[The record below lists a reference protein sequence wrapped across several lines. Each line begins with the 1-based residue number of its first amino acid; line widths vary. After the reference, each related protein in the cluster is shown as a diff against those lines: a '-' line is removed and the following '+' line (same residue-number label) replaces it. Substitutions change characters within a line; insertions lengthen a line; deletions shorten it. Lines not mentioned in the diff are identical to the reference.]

1 MTSRVAQN
9 HGRQRVW
16 QSGCHVTY
24 GGKKRRGEKRD
35 QMHSAALTVLLE
47 GELAEKKP
55 PPRIAP
61 VMHFP
66 NSPQ

>member
-9 HGRQRVW
+9 HELQRVW
-16 QSGCHVTY
+16 QAGCPITCR
-24 GGKKRRGEKRD
+24 GKKRRGEKRD
-35 QMHSAALTVLLE
+35 QTHSAAPTVLLE